1 VPSWLGPGHSATARV
16 GHAFRDGLEKNNLE
30 KSMKPRH
37 ALAGPSTA
45 FVLLISTAFAATA
58 QAQAV
63 APQPETPMVKPP
75 PAAASGAASAT
86 NPDNMPVKNPD
97 KPTNDKIIR
106 SPPASAANAK

>member
-1 VPSWLGPGHSATARV
+1 MT
-16 GHAFRDGLEKNNLE
+16 
-30 KSMKPRH
+30 PRH
-37 ALAGPSTA
+37 ALAGPGTA

-86 NPDNMPVKNPD
+86 NPDNMPVKHPD
-97 KPTNDKIIR
+97 EPTNDKIIK